1 MLSNPIPILL
11 SVACAVGVVSFA
23 VGHSGAQA
31 PKSSAEVFKPYDG
44 PINVP
49 EPITTIKGTV
59 LAGYQGW
66 FMAEG
71 DGFDM
76 GFIHWGNV
84 DHDPPRAT
92 IDMWPD
98 MSELDEDEK
107 FETNFQYPD
116 GTPAQV
122 FSSTRRKTVMRHFKW
137 MKEYGIDGVWV
148 QRFTG
153 EINPDEPES
162 HHDLRTNTVLM
173 QVREA
178 ANTHG
183 RGFAVMYDCAFD
195 RKEVDEM
202 LKDWKRLVH
211 DMKILETPAYMR
223 HEGKPVMSLWGFGF
237 GHRDFDPVAARELLE
252 YIKSDEGGNCAIML
266 GVPNDWRDWDD
277 ERLELLKEFG
287 DIISPWNVGRFGTVE
302 DAEAHYAD
310 FFPGDIE
317 FTQQHDQDY
326 YPVIFPGFS
335 WTNLRDGRTPL
346 NAIPRQGGKF
356 AWGQAKLAVE
366 KYGLD
371 MIYLAMFDEVDE
383 GTAWFKVSNHPPVGM
398 FATYEGYPSDHYLT
412 IAGEIGKMV
421 RGEDYAFPN
430 TKPNPQDMTYQPLTQ
445 LEWFKSDSPFSKETM
460 QGWAKMFG
468 DEPIY
473 LHDGPFSE
481 WTIDLYNADAINLKT
496 VGWDNILEEKGFGSS
511 LAVLAGGYEKLAEG
525 RSDEEAKQIADL
537 LRKHIQDGNTILVL
551 GGGPY
556 PAFRPG
562 EGEVAKTFGFELT
575 FTLIPE
581 GGTVRPVGPFA
592 QHLDP
597 WTSERRVKSR
607 LMNESVYPDA
617 KSYRSLIKVIGP
629 DGEYIGDA
637 VAAVQPGGEFND
649 GTIIYLASGLTRYP
663 DREGLLDQV
672 LKATH
677 HMMKK

>member
-1 MLSNPIPILL
+1 MLCNPLPVLL
-11 SVACAVGVVSFA
+11 SAACAACVVSLA

-31 PKSSAEVFKPYDG
+31 PRSSAEVFKPYEG

-76 GFIHWGNV
+76 GFIHWGDV

-92 IDMWPD
+92 VDMWPD

-107 FETNFQYPD
+107 FDTNFKYPD
-116 GTPAQV
+116 GTPAKV
-122 FSSTRRKTVMRHFKW
+122 FSSTSRKTVMRHFEW
-137 MKEYGIDGVWV
+137 MKDYGIDGVWV

-173 QVREA
+173 HAREA

-211 DMKILETPAYMR
+211 DMKVLETPAYMR

-237 GHRDFDPVAARELLE
+237 GHRAFDADAARELLE
-252 YIKSDEGGNCAIML
+252 YITSEEGGNCAIML

-302 DAEAHYAD
+302 GAEEHYAN
-310 FFPGDIE
+310 FFPGDIK
-317 FTQQHDQDY
+317 FTQAHDQDY

-356 AWGQAKLAVE
+356 AWEQARLAVE

-383 GTAWFKVSNHPPVGM
+383 GTAWFKVSNQPPVGM

-421 RGEDYAFPN
+421 RGESYEFPD
-430 TKPNPQDMTYQPLTQ
+430 TKPNPDDMTYQPLSQ
-445 LEWFKSDSPFSKETM
+445 LEFFKADSPFSEKTTKQWEN
-460 QGWAKMFG
+460 MFG
-468 DEPIY
+468 GKDIY
-473 LHDGPFSE
+473 LHEGPYSE
-481 WTIDLYNADAINLKT
+481 WTVDLYNAGAIDFKS
-496 VGWDNILEEKGFGSS
+496 VGWDQILKEKSFGSE
-511 LAVLAGGYEKLAEG
+511 LAVLAAGYEDLAYG
-525 RSDEEAKQIADL
+525 RNDADAIAKL
-537 LRKHIQDGNTILVL
+537 LRKHMQDGHTILVL

-556 PAFRPG
+556 PAYHPG
-562 EGEVAKTFGFELT
+562 EGAVAQTFGFELE
-575 FTLIPE
+575 FTQILKD
-581 GGTVRPVGPFA
+581 GLVRPVGPFA
-592 QHLDP
+592 KHLDK
-597 WTSERRVKSR
+597 WTPERTNKSR
-607 LMNESVYPDA
+607 LMNEAVYPNA
-617 KSYRSLIKVIGP
+617 KSYHSLMKVFGP

-649 GTIIYLASGLTRYP
+649 GTIVYLASGLTQYP

-677 HMMKK
+677 SLMNK